1 MYQTFVTFDFLKI
14 FSLFFQIKK
23 NYDNGLCSD
32 HLALKE
38 IYDNWNSLT
47 EEAEISEYIEKNLL
61 DGQSLER
68 IRRKI

>member
-1 MYQTFVTFDFLKI
+1 MH
-14 FSLFFQIKK
+14 
-23 NYDNGLCSD
+23 DNGLCSD
-32 HLALKE
+32 HLALRE
-38 IYDNWNSLT
+38 IYDSWNSLT